1 MLACLAAP
9 AVIYWWGMNAGVV
22 RLELSEGLA
31 AGQRRMVQVVE
42 RAVLEGRLHPFEG
55 MLVAQKGEVVRPEG
69 SPRLTHEEI
78 ASMRWLNENVV
89 GRLPK
94 SWELSSQ
101 AASDVA
107 TSGVITAETDAA
119 ED

>member
-1 MLACLAAP
+1 
-9 AVIYWWGMNAGVV
+9 
-22 RLELSEGLA
+22 
-31 AGQRRMVQVVE
+31 
-42 RAVLEGRLHPFEG
+42 
-55 MLVAQKGEVVRPEG
+55 
-69 SPRLTHEEI
+69 
-78 ASMRWLNENVV
+78 MRWLNENVV

-94 SWELSSQ
+94 SWELSPQ